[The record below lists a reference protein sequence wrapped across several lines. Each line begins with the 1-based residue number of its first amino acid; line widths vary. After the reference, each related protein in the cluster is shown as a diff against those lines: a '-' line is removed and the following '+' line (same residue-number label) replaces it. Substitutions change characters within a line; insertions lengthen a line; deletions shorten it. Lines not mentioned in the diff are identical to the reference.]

1 MVAYE
6 IYQIYQIEPITRYE
20 FIGVLLQRRK
30 NPARITE
37 ESIINWGRKCFGRS
51 LDINRIF
58 IIQLD
63 IDIKSGKS
71 FRHEPFFITRS
82 RISNA
87 SSEKLGMENPV
98 IYYQDP
104 ATKE

>member
-6 IYQIYQIEPITRYE
+6 IYQICKKEPITRYE

-37 ESIINWGRKCFGRS
+37 ESIINWGGKCFGRN

-87 SSEKLGMENPV
+87 SSEKLGMENAG

>member
-6 IYQIYQIEPITRYE
+6 IYQIYPIEPITRYE
-20 FIGVLLQRRK
+20 FIGVLPQRPK

-58 IIQLD
+58 VIQLD
-63 IDIKSGKS
+63 IDKKSGRS

-87 SSEKLGMENPV
+87 GS
-98 IYYQDP
+98 
-104 ATKE
+104 

>member
-6 IYQIYQIEPITRYE
+6 IYQINQIQPITRYE
-20 FIGVLLQRRK
+20 FIGVLLQKGK

-37 ESIINWGRKCFGRS
+37 ESIINWGKKCFGRS
-51 LDINRIF
+51 LDIKRIL

-63 IDIKSGKS
+63 IDKELRKS

-87 SSEKLGMENPV
+87 GSH
-98 IYYQDP
+98 
-104 ATKE
+104 

>member
-20 FIGVLLQRRK
+20 FVGVLLQRQK
-30 NPARITE
+30 NSATITE
-37 ESIINWGRKCFGRS
+37 ESIINWGRNCFGRS
-51 LDINRIF
+51 LDINRIL

-63 IDIKSGKS
+63 IDKKSGKS
-71 FRHEPFFITRS
+71 SRHEPFFITRS

-87 SSEKLGMENPV
+87 SSN
-98 IYYQDP
+98 
-104 ATKE
+104 